1 MSPAIRPYA
10 ARDRVDCHKVYYR
23 AVHEGAAEFYTQAQ
37 RAAWAPSETPDLSQ
51 PNKLLDQWCWVAE
64 AKNGISGF
72 MSLTRNGYLDMAFV
86 MPDAKG
92 TGVADALYAA
102 LIELANAE
110 SLEIL
115 TAHASYFARRFF
127 AKHGWQVDDVEDFP
141 LNGQVFERFHMSLDM
156 MEIS

>member
-1 MSPAIRPYA
+1 MSPAIRPYV

-86 MPDAKG
+86 MPEAKG

-115 TAHASYFARRFF
+115 TAHASCLARRFF
-127 AKHGWQVDDVEDFP
+127 AKHGWQVDYVEDFP